1 MVTETRWLASQS
13 WRQRDMHFVY
23 VEKEGTTRY
32 LRNKGNTYGP
42 GQTEDY
48 YE

>member
-1 MVTETRWLASQS
+1 
-13 WRQRDMHFVY
+13 MHFVY